1 MGATHRPFEG
11 LRVLDATH
19 VLAGPY
25 CTYLLGLLGAAVI
38 KVENPHE
45 PDPVRGRG
53 PTPALNDAGLGFNY
67 LVQGSNKRSLTLD
80 LKTET
85 GRAIFLKLAA
95 QADVVVENWRS
106 GAFPALG
113 LGYEGVR
120 AINPGVVYCSLTAFG
135 QSGPWAEA
143 TAYDPTVQAFSGIM
157 QRTGAGR
164 GAPVM
169 PGAPFID
176 YGAGLNAAFAIASAL
191 FHRQR
196 SGEGQYI
203 DCAMLDLALVMTGPA
218 LTSDDFKGEKVAMPA
233 EAGIACYRAKDGWIQ
248 LGAYNFRQG
257 RRLWTALG
265 RSDFAAIRTWPELW
279 EATPRIRTALE
290 EIMPTRSC
298 AEWEDFLRAI
308 RVPGARV
315 RTLAEAIEIPQVAA
329 RRLLHE
335 LPEMEGIAG
344 VRVPGAAFAFAGGG
358 PHLDTPPPRLGQHT
372 AEILAELGYG
382 PDEIAGLRRDGAI

>member
-1 MGATHRPFEG
+1 MNRPFEG

-25 CTYLLGLLGAAVI
+25 CTYLLGLLGASVI
-38 KVENPHE
+38 KVENPRE

-53 PTPALNDAGLGFNY
+53 PVPALNAAGLGFNY

-80 LKTET
+80 LKTGA
-85 GRAIFLKLAA
+85 GRAVFLRLAA
-95 QADVVVENWRS
+95 EADVVVENWRS

-113 LGYEGVR
+113 LGYDDIR
-120 AINPGVVYCSLTAFG
+120 MINPDVVYCSLTAFG

-157 QRTGAGR
+157 QRTGAGLGR
-164 GAPVM
+164 PVM

-196 SGEGQYI
+196 SGEGQHI

-218 LTSDDFKGEKVAMPA
+218 LVADDYEGEKVTMPA
-233 EAGIACYRAKDGWIQ
+233 EAGISCYRAKDGWLQ
-248 LGAYNFRQG
+248 LGAYNFRQSK
-257 RRLWTALG
+257 RLWTALG
-265 RSDFAAIRTWPELW
+265 RPDLAAIETWPALW
-279 EATPRIRTALE
+279 EATPRIRAALE
-290 EIMPTRSC
+290 EILPTRTC
-298 AEWEDFLRAI
+298 AEWEEFLRSI

-315 RTLAEAIEIPQVAA
+315 RSLPEAIDIPQVAA
-329 RRLLHE
+329 RGLLQE
-335 LPEMEGIAG
+335 LPEMEGTG
-344 VRVPGAAFAFAGGG
+344 RVRVPGAAFAFAEGG
-358 PHLDTPPPRLGQHT
+358 PRIDTPPPRLGEHT
-372 AEILAELGYG
+372 DEILAELGYS
-382 PDEIAGLRRDGAI
+382 PDEIVGLRRDGAV

>member
-1 MGATHRPFEG
+1 MNRPFEG

-19 VLAGPY
+19 ILAGPY

-38 KVENPHE
+38 KVENPRE

-53 PTPALNDAGLGFNY
+53 PVPALNEAGLGFNY

-80 LKTET
+80 LKSEA

-95 QADVVVENWRS
+95 EADVVVENWRA

-113 LGYEGVR
+113 LGYDDIR
-120 AINPGVVYCSLTAFG
+120 AINPDVVYCSLTAFG
-135 QSGPWAEA
+135 QDGPWAQA

-157 QRTGAGR
+157 QRTGAAMGV
-164 GAPVM
+164 PVM

-218 LTSDDFKGEKVAMPA
+218 LVADDYQGEKVPLPVD
-233 EAGIACYRAKDGWIQ
+233 AGTSCYRAKDGWLQ
-248 LGAYNFRQG
+248 LGAYNFRQSK
-257 RRLWTALG
+257 RLWTALG
-265 RSDFAAIRTWPELW
+265 RPDLAAIDSWPALW
-279 EATPRIRTALE
+279 AATPQIRAALE
-290 EIMPTRSC
+290 ALMPSRTC
-298 AEWEDFLRAI
+298 DEWEDFLREI

-315 RTLAEAIEIPQVAA
+315 RSLPEAIAIPQVAA
-329 RRLLHE
+329 RGLLQE
-335 LPEMEGIAG
+335 LPAMEGTAG
-344 VRVPGAAFAFAGGG
+344 VRVPGAPFAFAKDG
-358 PHLDTPPPRLGQHT
+358 PAIDRPPPRLGQHT
-372 AEILAELGYG
+372 DEILAELGY
-382 PDEIAGLRRDGAI
+382 DAQAIAALHDDGTI

>member
-1 MGATHRPFEG
+1 VTRPFEG

-25 CTYLLGLLGAAVI
+25 CTYLLGLLGAEVI
-38 KVENPHE
+38 KVENPRE

-53 PTPALNDAGLGFNY
+53 PVPALNAAGLGFNY
-67 LVQGSNKRSLTLD
+67 LVQGSNKRAITLD
-80 LKTET
+80 LKVPA
-85 GRAIFLKLAA
+85 GREVFLKLAA
-95 QADVVVENWRS
+95 DADVVVENWRA

-113 LGYEGVR
+113 LGYADIR
-120 AINPGVVYCSLTAFG
+120 AINPDVVYCSLTAFG
-135 QSGPWAEA
+135 QQGPWAQA

-157 QRTGAGR
+157 QRTGAGFDQ
-164 GAPVM
+164 PVM

-196 SGEGQYI
+196 TGEGQYI

-218 LTSDDFKGEKVAMPA
+218 LSTDDFQGEKRAMPA

-265 RSDFAAIRTWPELW
+265 RPDFAAINSWPELW
-279 EATPRIRTALE
+279 EATPRIRAALE

-298 AEWEDFLRAI
+298 AEWEDFLRSI

-315 RTLAEAIEIPQVAA
+315 RTLAEAVAIPQVAA
-329 RRLLHE
+329 RGLMQA
-335 LPEMEGIAG
+335 LPAMEGVDG
-344 VRVPGAAFAFAGGG
+344 VRVPGAAFSFAEGG
-358 PHLDTPPPRLGQHT
+358 PRIDTPPPRLGEHT
-372 AEILAELGYG
+372 EDVLAELGYG
-382 PDEIAGLRRDGAI
+382 VADIAALRQAGAI

>member
-1 MGATHRPFEG
+1 MNRPFEG

-19 VLAGPY
+19 ILAGPY

-38 KVENPHE
+38 KVENPRE

-53 PTPALNDAGLGFNY
+53 PVPALNEAGLGFNY

-80 LKTET
+80 LKTQA
-85 GRAIFLKLAA
+85 GRAVFLKLAA
-95 QADVVVENWRS
+95 EADVVVENWRA

-113 LGYEGVR
+113 LGYDDIR
-120 AINPGVVYCSLTAFG
+120 AIKPDIVYCSLTAFG
-135 QSGPWAEA
+135 QNGPWAQA

-157 QRTGAGR
+157 QRTGAAMGV
-164 GAPVM
+164 PVM

-218 LTSDDFKGEKVAMPA
+218 LVADDYQGEKVPLPV
-233 EAGIACYRAKDGWIQ
+233 EAGTSCYRAKDGWLQ
-248 LGAYNFRQG
+248 LGAYNFRQAK
-257 RRLWTALG
+257 RLWTALG
-265 RSDFAAIRTWPELW
+265 RPDLAAIDNWPALW
-279 EATPRIRTALE
+279 AATPQIRAALE
-290 EIMPTRSC
+290 AIMPSRTC
-298 AEWEDFLRAI
+298 DEWEDFLREI

-315 RTLAEAIEIPQVAA
+315 RSLPEAIAIPQVAA
-329 RRLLHE
+329 RNLLQ
-335 LPEMEGIAG
+335 EMPGLAAAAG
-344 VRVPGAAFAFAGGG
+344 VRVPGAPFAFAKDG
-358 PHLDTPPPRLGQHT
+358 PAIDRPPPRLGQHT
-372 AEILAELGYG
+372 DEILAELGY
-382 PDEIAGLRRDGAI
+382 DAQAIAALRDDGAI